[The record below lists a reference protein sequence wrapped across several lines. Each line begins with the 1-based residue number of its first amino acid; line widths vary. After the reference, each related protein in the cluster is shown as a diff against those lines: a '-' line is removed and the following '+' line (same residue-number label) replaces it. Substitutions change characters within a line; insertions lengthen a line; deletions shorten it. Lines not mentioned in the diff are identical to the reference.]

1 MTRYGML
8 IDTTACI
15 GCFACRTACQVQNN
29 LLPSEAFIRFEQHE
43 SGTYPAARLA
53 TVPLQCMQCSDA
65 PCVQVCPTGASHRTE
80 DGIVTVDHGRCI
92 GCKYCMAACPF
103 AVRWQNEAGEV
114 EKCTFCVNRTSQGL
128 LPACAGNCPTH
139 ARLFG
144 DLNDPNSE
152 VAQKVAKVQAES
164 MLPELGIETNTCYV
178 GLSETNALPKSS
190 SVLHGG
196 RVAVKLQDLE
206 GGE

>member
-92 GCKYCMAACPF
+92 GCKYCMAACPYQVRVRNVETG
-103 AVRWQNEAGEV
+103 AVDKCRFCTVSAEETGTKMCSCVEACLTG
-114 EKCTFCVNRTSQGL
+114 
-128 LPACAGNCPTH
+128 
-139 ARLFG
+139 ARMFG
-144 DLNDPNSE
+144 DLDDPDSDVSRE
-152 VAQKVAKVQAES
+152 IVATNAQPIAGDLTKAKVF
-164 MLPELGIETNTCYV
+164 YV
-178 GLSETNALPKSS
+178 
-190 SVLHGG
+190 
-196 RVAVKLQDLE
+196 R
-206 GGE
+206 